1 MLRFYPDNSAKEIEI
16 RQHAQKHSE
25 KLRQTALHDDEKSFF
40 NKEVFRAICKD
51 KLNCISLPTEYGG
64 LGQPSQSF
72 YGVIEELSK
81 ASPAMAIV
89 VGVTNLIQGAISQ
102 FGTSDQKKE
111 YLTKLISGEW
121 LGAFSLSESG
131 SGSDAASLKLS
142 AKKEKDGYLL
152 NGTKLWCS
160 NAGYADC
167 YLVMARTSEQ
177 GAKGITSFLVKKD
190 QPGFKVGK
198 QEKKLGLRSSS
209 LAELVF
215 ENCFIEEKMRLAEE
229 GQGFTVA
236 LSQLDSG
243 RISIGTCG
251 LGIAIEVLEKLSSLG
266 LPEGDLEELST
277 YYARAQSIRSM
288 ILHGSEYRDRKES
301 ITALASMI
309 KLLGSDLAME
319 VTSFAL
325 TILGAPG
332 QDKTLGIERLFR
344 DAKALQIVE
353 GTNQI
358 QKKVLS
364 RFLK

>member
-1 MLRFYPDNSAKEIEI
+1 MLRFYPENSAKEVEI
-16 RQHAQKHSE
+16 RQIAQKHSE
-25 KLRQTALHDDEKSFF
+25 VLKQAAFHDDEKSFF
-40 NKEVFRAICKD
+40 NKDFFKAICKD
-51 KLNCISLPTEYGG
+51 KLNSISLPIEYGG
-64 LGQPSQSF
+64 LGLPSQYF
-72 YGVIEELSK
+72 YAVIEELAK

-102 FGTSDQKKE
+102 FGTSEHKKE

-121 LGAFSLSESG
+121 LGAFSLSESS

-142 AKKEKDGYLL
+142 AKKESGGYLL

-160 NAGYADC
+160 NAGYADF
-167 YLVMARTSEQ
+167 YLVMARTGEAGS
-177 GAKGITSFLVKKD
+177 KGISSFLVKKD

-198 QEKKLGLRSSS
+198 QEKKLGLRASS
-209 LAELVF
+209 LAELIF
-215 ENCFIEEKMRLAEE
+215 ENCFIDEKMRLAEE
-229 GQGFTVA
+229 GQGFVVA
-236 LSQLDSG
+236 LSQLDAG

-251 LGIAIEVLEKLSSLG
+251 LGIAIFVLEKLSSMG

-288 ILHGSEYRDRKES
+288 ILHASDYRDRKEP

-319 VTSFAL
+319 ITSFAL
-325 TILGAPG
+325 TILGIAG

-344 DAKALQIVE
+344 DSKALQIVE